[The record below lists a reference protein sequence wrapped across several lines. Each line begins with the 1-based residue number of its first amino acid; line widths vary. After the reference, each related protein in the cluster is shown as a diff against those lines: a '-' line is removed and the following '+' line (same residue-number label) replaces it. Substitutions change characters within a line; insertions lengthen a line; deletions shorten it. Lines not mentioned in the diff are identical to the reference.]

1 MGVMRSEAE
10 RVGMQTLSGDAQ
22 DVRAVHAVVH
32 VLETQVRA
40 LSFGHVQGRTREG
53 LRFLRETAGAWSN
66 HPVDYVSGS
75 TMDHHLLSHKI
86 TLNMQVKQY
95 ENAIVIL
102 DGMLLREMESVSESV
117 SGSAKESVTDGQ
129 TGEKDGK
136 TATKEGTTNGKT
148 TTRGKSAKTPSRRDR
163 EPTAATEEQDMLTND
178 HINDYVQ
185 VLYRMELLGEGM
197 GDRWSQV
204 LSLAERTHKKY
215 LTPMDKVY
223 RSILYSVTG
232 QEKRM
237 RELLSGDATEQQN
250 ALWKE
255 LQLRESGTRA

>member
-1 MGVMRSEAE
+1 MCSEAE

-22 DVRAVHAVVH
+22 DVRALHAVVH

-40 LSFGHVQGRTREG
+40 LSYGHVQGRTREG

-95 ENAIVIL
+95 ENAVVIL

-117 SGSAKESVTDGQ
+117 SEPAKESAKEEK

-136 TATKEGTTNGKT
+136 TAAKEGTTNGKT
-148 TTRGKSAKTPSRRDR
+148 TTRRGKSAKTPSRRDR

-204 LSLAERTHKKY
+204 LSLAEHTHKKY

-237 RELLSGDATEQQN
+237 RELLSGDATEHQD

-255 LQLRESGTRA
+255 LQLRESGTWA

>member
-1 MGVMRSEAE
+1 
-10 RVGMQTLSGDAQ
+10 
-22 DVRAVHAVVH
+22 
-32 VLETQVRA
+32 
-40 LSFGHVQGRTREG
+40 
-53 LRFLRETAGAWSN
+53 
-66 HPVDYVSGS
+66 
-75 TMDHHLLSHKI
+75 
-86 TLNMQVKQY
+86 
-95 ENAIVIL
+95 
-102 DGMLLREMESVSESV
+102 
-117 SGSAKESVTDGQ
+117 
-129 TGEKDGK
+129 
-136 TATKEGTTNGKT
+136 
-148 TTRGKSAKTPSRRDR
+148 
-163 EPTAATEEQDMLTND
+163 MLTND

-237 RELLSGDATEQQN
+237 RELLSGDATEQQD